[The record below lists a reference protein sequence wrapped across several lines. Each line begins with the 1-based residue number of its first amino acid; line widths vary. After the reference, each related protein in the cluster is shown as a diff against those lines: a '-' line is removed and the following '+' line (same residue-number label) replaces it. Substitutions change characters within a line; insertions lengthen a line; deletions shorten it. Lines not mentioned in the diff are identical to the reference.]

1 MINKKLDNYIILFT
15 CPDRQGIV
23 AKITNW
29 LFEQK
34 VNIISMEEHVE
45 SNNNLFFMRLVLQS
59 PFEIF
64 ENKIFIEKLLEYGK
78 SFNGKFSFH
87 KLKEKDDCAI
97 FVTKERLPLYDLLI
111 KHQTNDLNC
120 NIKMVVSNH
129 QNLSYVAEQFNIP
142 FYHFPINSKNKSEI
156 EPQLISFMEVNEIDL
171 IILARY
177 MQIFSPDFCSKYS
190 GKVINIHHS
199 FLPSF
204 KGAKPYKQ
212 AYEKGV
218 KIMGATAHYITEEL
232 DAGPII
238 EQTVERVDHSQSP
251 EELELIGQD
260 IESITLTRAVKKH
273 LEGKVFINDKKTVVF
288 D

>member
-1 MINKKLDNYIILFT
+1 
-15 CPDRQGIV
+15 
-23 AKITNW
+23 
-29 LFEQK
+29 
-34 VNIISMEEHVE
+34 
-45 SNNNLFFMRLVLQS
+45 MRL
-59 PFEIF
+59 
-64 ENKIFIEKLLEYGK
+64 KIFSSKGEIEFSNFSSAFDEACINLKMEWTLENEP
-78 SFNGKFSFH
+78 SSPNT
-87 KLKEKDDCAI
+87 LI
-97 FVTKERLPLYDLLI
+97 FVSKYGHCLQDLLYKNSI
-111 KHQTNDLNC
+111 DSL
-120 NIKMVVSNH
+120 KMNVCGIVSNH
-129 QNLSYVAEQFNIP
+129 ENLKTIADNYSIP
-142 FYHFPINSKNKSEI
+142 FFYIKNNSEI
-156 EPQLISFMEVNEIDL
+156 RKKAEVEIEGLINDNNIELM
-171 IILARY
+171 ILARY
-177 MQIFSPDFCSKYS
+177 MQIFSLDFCSKYS

>member
-1 MINKKLDNYIILFT
+1 MKNAIYILRIK
-15 CPDRQGIV
+15 CPDTYGIV
-23 AKITNW
+23 AKVSTSLNDM
-29 LFEQK
+29 
-34 VNIISMEEHVE
+34 NIFIMDSSFFSDPETKTY
-45 SNNNLFFMRLVLQS
+45 FMRL
-59 PFEIF
+59 
-64 ENKIFIEKLLEYGK
+64 KIFSSKGEIEFSNFSNAFEEACSDLKMQWTLENEP
-78 SFNGKFSFH
+78 SSPNT
-87 KLKEKDDCAI
+87 LI
-97 FVTKERLPLYDLLI
+97 FVSKYGHCLQDLLYKNSI
-111 KHQTNDLNC
+111 DSL
-120 NIKMVVSNH
+120 KMNVCGIVSNH
-129 QNLSYVAEQFNIP
+129 ENLKTIADNYSIP
-142 FYHFPINSKNKSEI
+142 FFYIKNNSEI
-156 EPQLISFMEVNEIDL
+156 REKAEDEIEGLINDNSIELM
-171 IILARY
+171 ILARY
-177 MQIFSPDFCSKYS
+177 MQIFSSDFCSKYS

>member
-1 MINKKLDNYIILFT
+1 MDIFIMDSSFFSDPVTKSY
-15 CPDRQGIV
+15 
-23 AKITNW
+23 
-29 LFEQK
+29 
-34 VNIISMEEHVE
+34 
-45 SNNNLFFMRLVLQS
+45 FMRL
-59 PFEIF
+59 
-64 ENKIFIEKLLEYGK
+64 KIFSSKGEIEFSNFSSAFDEACSNLKMEWTLENEP
-78 SFNGKFSFH
+78 SSPNT
-87 KLKEKDDCAI
+87 LI
-97 FVTKERLPLYDLLI
+97 FVSKYGHCLQDLLYKNSI
-111 KHQTNDLNC
+111 DSL
-120 NIKMVVSNH
+120 KMNVCGIVSNH
-129 QNLSYVAEQFNIP
+129 ENLKTIADNYSIP
-142 FYHFPINSKNKSEI
+142 FFYIKNNSEI
-156 EPQLISFMEVNEIDL
+156 REKAEVEIEGLINDNNIELM
-171 IILARY
+171 ILARY
-177 MQIFSPDFCSKYS
+177 MQIFSLDFCSKYS

>member
-1 MINKKLDNYIILFT
+1 MYKRQLRIK
-15 CPDRQGIV
+15 CPDAYGIV
-23 AKITNW
+23 AKVSTSLNDM
-29 LFEQK
+29 
-34 VNIISMEEHVE
+34 NIFIMDSSFFSDPETKTY
-45 SNNNLFFMRLVLQS
+45 FMRL
-59 PFEIF
+59 
-64 ENKIFIEKLLEYGK
+64 KIFSSKGEIEFSNFSNAFEEACSDLKMQWTLENEP
-78 SFNGKFSFH
+78 SSPNT
-87 KLKEKDDCAI
+87 LI
-97 FVTKERLPLYDLLI
+97 FVSKYGHCLQDLLYKNSI
-111 KHQTNDLNC
+111 DSL
-120 NIKMVVSNH
+120 KMNVCGIVSNH
-129 QNLSYVAEQFNIP
+129 ENLKTIADNYSIP
-142 FYHFPINSKNKSEI
+142 FFYIKNNSEI
-156 EPQLISFMEVNEIDL
+156 REKAEDEIEGLINDNSIELM
-171 IILARY
+171 ILARY
-177 MQIFSPDFCSKYS
+177 MQIFSSDFCSKYS

>member
-1 MINKKLDNYIILFT
+1 MKNTTYILRIK
-15 CPDRQGIV
+15 CPDAYGIV
-23 AKITNW
+23 AKVSTS
-29 LFEQK
+29 L
-34 VNIISMEEHVE
+34 
-45 SNNNLFFMRLVLQS
+45 NNMDIFIMDSSFFSDPSTKSYFMRL
-59 PFEIF
+59 
-64 ENKIFIEKLLEYGK
+64 KIFSSKGEIEFSNFSNAFNEACSDLKMEWTLENET
-78 SFNGKFSFH
+78 SSPNT
-87 KLKEKDDCAI
+87 LI
-97 FVTKERLPLYDLLI
+97 FVSKYGHCLQDLLYKNSI
-111 KHQTNDLNC
+111 DSL
-120 NIKMVVSNH
+120 KMNVCGIVSNH
-129 QNLSYVAEQFNIP
+129 ENLKSIADNYSIP
-142 FYHFPINSKNKSEI
+142 FFYIKNNSKIREKAEDEI
-156 EPQLISFMEVNEIDL
+156 EELIRNNKVELM
-171 IILARY
+171 ILARY

>member
-1 MINKKLDNYIILFT
+1 
-15 CPDRQGIV
+15 
-23 AKITNW
+23 
-29 LFEQK
+29 
-34 VNIISMEEHVE
+34 MEWTLENE
-45 SNNNLFFMRLVLQS
+45 PSS
-59 PFEIF
+59 P
-64 ENKIFIEKLLEYGK
+64 NTL
-78 SFNGKFSFH
+78 
-87 KLKEKDDCAI
+87 I
-97 FVTKERLPLYDLLI
+97 FVSKYGHCLQDLLYKNSI
-111 KHQTNDLNC
+111 DSL
-120 NIKMVVSNH
+120 KMNVCGVVSNH
-129 QNLSYVAEQFNIP
+129 ENLKTIADNYSIP
-142 FYHFPINSKNKSEI
+142 FFYIKNNSEI
-156 EPQLISFMEVNEIDL
+156 REKAEDAIEGLINDNNIELM
-171 IILARY
+171 ILARY
-177 MQIFSPDFCSKYS
+177 MQIFSSDFCLKYS

-204 KGAKPYKQ
+204 KGAKPYQQ

>member
-1 MINKKLDNYIILFT
+1 
-15 CPDRQGIV
+15 
-23 AKITNW
+23 
-29 LFEQK
+29 
-34 VNIISMEEHVE
+34 
-45 SNNNLFFMRLVLQS
+45 MRL
-59 PFEIF
+59 
-64 ENKIFIEKLLEYGK
+64 KIFSSKGEIEFSNFSNAFDEACSDLKMEWTLENEP
-78 SFNGKFSFH
+78 SSPNT
-87 KLKEKDDCAI
+87 LI
-97 FVTKERLPLYDLLI
+97 FVSKYGHCLQDLLYKNSI
-111 KHQTNDLNC
+111 DSL
-120 NIKMVVSNH
+120 KMNVCGIVSNH
-129 QNLSYVAEQFNIP
+129 ENLKTISDNYSIP
-142 FYHFPINSKNKSEI
+142 FFYIKNNSEI
-156 EPQLISFMEVNEIDL
+156 REKAEDEIEGLINDNNIELM
-171 IILARY
+171 ILARY